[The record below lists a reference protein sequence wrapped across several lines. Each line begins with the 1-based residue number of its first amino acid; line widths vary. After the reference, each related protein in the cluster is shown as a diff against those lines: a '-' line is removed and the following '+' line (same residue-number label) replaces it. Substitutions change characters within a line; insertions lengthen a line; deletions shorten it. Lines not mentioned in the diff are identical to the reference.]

1 MRPRWLG
8 ASLALLSCLLS
19 TTTLAAQTA
28 ANVPASSATG
38 APAATAPAASAR
50 SAAVDIDSAR
60 FRAHLISKA
69 LFADGRLW
77 LLMESGH
84 LETLSRA
91 DHRRMDLDIAPVV
104 KDIWL
109 RNGELLA
116 LTSAA
121 PQPSVS
127 SWSIGRLTNDSWVES
142 TKIAVTED
150 ERYVGGG
157 VTHDG
162 IAILTNRR
170 LINLVGDSHRSVAVR
185 WDSERLSA
193 GAKSVAVTDKA
204 VYVGNNAGEWGGWL
218 RAVDRR
224 SGGISTVAK
233 QWAEPVTALVTQP
246 NGCVAVAMG
255 MVHFSRVGRVGEVCG
270 NKAKTL
276 YQKTIQIPQYK
287 VDGSEAFFGVS
298 VVGQDLWAVGTE
310 GLYRIGRDGTAEL
323 TPLPKPQEIG
333 DLTVSFESPDF
344 ALVATSINQHWSVG
358 GEVPIFAPVR

>member
-1 MRPRWLG
+1 MRTRRLG
-8 ASLALLSCLLS
+8 ASLALLSCLFS
-19 TTTLAAQTA
+19 TTTPTRAAEA
-28 ANVPASSATG
+28 V
-38 APAATAPAASAR
+38 AP
-50 SAAVDIDSAR
+50 AVDIDSAR

-69 LFADGRLW
+69 VFAHDRLW

-84 LETLSRA
+84 LETLSRTE
-91 DHRRMDLDIAPVV
+91 HQRMDLDIAPVI

-109 RNGELLA
+109 QNGEPLA

-127 SWSIGRLTNDSWVES
+127 SWSIGRVTNDSWVES
-142 TKIAVTED
+142 ARIAVAED
-150 ERYVGGG
+150 ERYIGGG
-157 VTHDG
+157 VAQDA

-170 LINLVGDSHRSVAVR
+170 LINLVGNSQRSVTVR
-185 WDSERLSA
+185 WDSERLGA
-193 GAKSVAVTDKA
+193 GAKSVAVTDKT
-204 VYVGNNAGEWGGWL
+204 VYVGNNLGEWGGWL
-218 RAVDRR
+218 RAIDRR

-233 QWAEPVTALVTQP
+233 QWVEPVTALVTQP

-270 NKAKTL
+270 KKAKTL

-298 VVGQDLWAVGTE
+298 VVGKDLWAVGTE
-310 GLYRIGRDGTAEL
+310 GLYRIGRNGTAEL

>member
-1 MRPRWLG
+1 MRTRRLG
-8 ASLALLSCLLS
+8 ALFAVLSPLLA
-19 TTTLAAQTA
+19 TAGLAA
-28 ANVPASSATG
+28 SD
-38 APAATAPAASAR
+38 
-50 SAAVDIDSAR
+50 AAVDIDSAR

-69 LFADGRLW
+69 VFADGRLW

-84 LETLSRA
+84 LETLSRT
-91 DHRRMDLDIAPVV
+91 DHQRTDLDIAPVV

-109 RNGELLA
+109 QNGEPLA

-127 SWSIGRLTNDSWVES
+127 SWSIGRVTNDSWVES
-142 TKIAVTED
+142 ARIPVTED

-170 LINLVGDSHRSVAVR
+170 LINLVGNTQRSVTVR
-185 WDSERLSA
+185 WDSEKLAA
-193 GAKSVAVTDKA
+193 GAKSVAVTDKT
-204 VYVGNNAGEWGGWL
+204 VYVGNNLGEWGGWL
-218 RAVDRR
+218 RAIDRR
-224 SGGISTVAK
+224 SGGISTLAK
-233 QWAEPVTALVTQP
+233 EWVEPVTALVAQP

-270 NKAKTL
+270 KKAKTL

-298 VVGQDLWAVGTE
+298 VVGKDLWAVGTE

-323 TPLPKPQEIG
+323 MPLPKPQEIG